1 MAILRVRCRSDK
13 KAFTELLFR
22 MAMPIYTVL
31 GPIAPTELGT
41 TSMHEHLL
49 IDGRV
54 WFEPAREPLPEPP
67 TVSIENLGFVHWNL
81 VSLEDNLV
89 IDDVDLAVHELNYL
103 ATIPNAG
110 LVDLTNI
117 GLGRRIGD
125 LAAISERSG
134 VHVMSGCGFY
144 VHDSHP
150 DFVEQWS
157 IDQLAEL
164 LISELRDGVEN
175 SGIKAAL
182 IGEIGTS
189 SPVTQRE
196 KKVLAAAGTA
206 AVETQASVSIHL
218 EPRGAEALVVL
229 DVLLAQGISPDR
241 VIMGHLDEHLDKGY
255 HAEVAQSG
263 VAMAFD
269 TFGSDFYF
277 SGLFKDPTDL
287 ERIDHLM
294 PLLGEGHAEQLVLAC
309 DVWTKANLKS
319 YGGFGYDHLHRRILP
334 LLRDQYGVADE
345 IITQMMVENPRRL
358 LDRP

>member
-1 MAILRVRCRSDK
+1 
-13 KAFTELLFR
+13 
-22 MAMPIYTVL
+22 MPIHTVL
-31 GPIAPTELGT
+31 GPIQPSELGE

-54 WFEPAREPLPEPP
+54 WFEPAREPAPVPAAVTL
-67 TVSIENLGFVHWNL
+67 ENLGFVHWNL
-81 VSLEDNLV
+81 VSLEDNLL
-89 IDDVDLAVHELNYL
+89 IDDVDLAVRELDHL
-103 ATIPNAG
+103 STVPNAG

-117 GLGRRIGD
+117 GLGRRVDD
-125 LAAISERSG
+125 LATISRRAG

-144 VHDSHP
+144 IHDSHP
-150 DFVEQWS
+150 EYVERWS
-157 IDQLAEL
+157 VDQLAEM
-164 LISELRDGVEN
+164 LIGELREGVEGT
-175 SGIKAAL
+175 GIKPAL

-189 SPVTQRE
+189 SPVTERE

-218 EPRGAEALVVL
+218 EPRGAEALNVL
-229 DVLLAQGISPDR
+229 GVLLAQGMSTDR

-255 HAEVAQSG
+255 HSDVAQTG

-287 ERIDHLM
+287 ERIDHLL
-294 PLLGEGHAEQLVLAC
+294 PLLHDGHAEQLVLAC

-334 LLRDQYGVADE
+334 LLRDEHGVDGDT
-345 IITQMMVENPRRL
+345 ITQMMIENPRRL
-358 LDRP
+358 LARP